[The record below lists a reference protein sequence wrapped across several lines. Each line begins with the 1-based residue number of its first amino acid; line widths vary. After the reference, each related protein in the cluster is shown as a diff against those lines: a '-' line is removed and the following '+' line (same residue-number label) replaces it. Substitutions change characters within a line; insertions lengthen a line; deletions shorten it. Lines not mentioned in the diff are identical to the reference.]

1 MNKKVKLKD
10 ALKNA
15 ELFIDGDWI
24 ESKDQDQNGD
34 IRLIQLADIGNGKY
48 LNKSSRF
55 MTLEKAEKLK
65 CTFIKK
71 GDILLARMPEPLGR
85 SCLFLGDEKPCV
97 TVVDICIIRPDKT
110 INSSYLNHQIN
121 SSFVRN
127 QINNYITGTTRKR
140 ISRSNLGKVEILLPS
155 LEKQKQIAKTL
166 DKANELIELRKESIT
181 KLDALSKSIFI
192 DMFGDPLSKD
202 IKKFE
207 LLGTIA
213 NIVMGQSP
221 NGDSYNDKGLGEPL
235 LNGPT
240 EFGKKYPK
248 EKQYTTNPKK
258 FSKYGDILFCVRGAT
273 AGKLNYSDKKY
284 CIGRGLASISSKS
297 KYSNSYLFYLLEYHY
312 DYFQKTSNG
321 STFIN
326 ICKDDL
332 FNLKVPISNE
342 DLQNKFAKII
352 EKIEEQKSL
361 YEKELEKLQIN
372 FDALL
377 QKSFQ
382 E

>member
-1 MNKKVKLKD
+1 MNKKVKLF
-10 ALKNA
+10 
-15 ELFIDGDWI
+15 E
-24 ESKDQDQNGD
+24 
-34 IRLIQLADIGNGKY
+34 LADKKFINVAKGKNLPKNY
-48 LNKSSRF
+48 RD
-55 MTLEKAEKLK
+55 
-65 CTFIKK
+65 K
-71 GDILLARMPEPLGR
+71 GDFPVIAAGKSIAYFSSHANYNTNTITISSSGANAGFVWKHTYPIWASDCTVIEVNENINLDYFY
-85 SCLFLGDEKPCV
+85 LFLLSKQEIIYSFQTGAGQPHVYWK
-97 TVVDICIIRPDKT
+97 DIKNI
-110 INSSYLNHQIN
+110 
-121 SSFVRN
+121 
-127 QINNYITGTTRKR
+127 
-140 ISRSNLGKVEILLPS
+140 EIDLPS
-155 LEKQKQIAKTL
+155 LEKQRKIAKTL

-181 KLDALSKSIFI
+181 KLDALAKSIFI

-202 IKKFE
+202 IKNFE
-207 LLGTIA
+207 LLGSVA

-342 DLQNKFAKII
+342 NLQNKFAKII

-361 YEKELEKLQIN
+361 YEKELEKLEEN
-372 FDALL
+372 FQALL